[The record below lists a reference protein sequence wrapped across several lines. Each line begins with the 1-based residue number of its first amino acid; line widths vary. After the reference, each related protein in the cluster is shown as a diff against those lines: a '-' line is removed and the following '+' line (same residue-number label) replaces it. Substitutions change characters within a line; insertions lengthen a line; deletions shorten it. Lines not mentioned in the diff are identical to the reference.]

1 MPATPFPYVGAVAP
15 LVTAL
20 VLWSVT
26 GSSFALVGAFIAPTM
41 VVAHFLDAR
50 RRARTEERARVASE
64 LRERTLRDEVKREH
78 ARLAVAEANRRH
90 PAVGAIAAA
99 DDWVPARTGV
109 TTVRAGHLAD
119 GSPWV
124 VDLGGG
130 VAISGDGVAGDAV
143 VASLLVHATAALGVP
158 TEGVGEWHW
167 LNGARIVR
175 GASESAALH
184 IRCHGTRVVSI
195 AARGEL
201 PESGKWFVDDVS
213 QANSVLLRFRAEPT
227 ELPFVDR
234 ARCAS
239 GLGLTGST
247 PLHIDLSSDTPHVL
261 IAGRTGS
268 GKSVVFTTLIA
279 DWAERTMVR
288 DLTVIGIDFKG
299 GATLRQLEALPHLAA
314 VVTDLDVGMVP
325 RVLAG
330 LAVELQ
336 RREREFARQRVSRIE
351 DATGVPRL
359 VIAIDEAQEFLR
371 RHPEATELLADVA
384 RRGRSLG
391 VHLVI
396 AVQQA
401 SALRESILANIPVRI
416 ALAANSSHEVAQVVG
431 RPISVV
437 PSRGRAI
444 VALGDGTV
452 REVVVRS
459 TTPVDI
465 ERISTGVGNPRNSPP
480 WQQPVLPPIARGGN
494 AGFGVLDD
502 IANARVNPAT
512 WLPNDGDVMV
522 VGDRGSGKSTAI
534 EQLVAGHDVSR
545 IASPN
550 DLEGALRSIVL
561 IDDLDR
567 LLAGLTPRESDAFVT
582 LLTKRRLELNA
593 SVFVYSARS
602 LLPRI
607 TGTVSNVLTLR
618 LPTID
623 EHRTTGASASTWSSV
638 AAPGAGDW
646 KGVRVVVYARTEA
659 IETASI
665 P

>member
-1 MPATPFPYVGAVAP
+1 MPATPFPYIGAIAP

-26 GSSFALVGAFIAPTM
+26 GSSFALVGAVIAPTM

-50 RRARTEERARVASE
+50 RRACAEERGRVASE
-64 LRERTLRDEVKREH
+64 LRERTLRAEAERER
-78 ARLAVAEANRRH
+78 ASVAVAEANRRH

-99 DDWVPARTGV
+99 ADWVPARTGV

-119 GSPWV
+119 GSPWLI
-124 VDLGGG
+124 DLAGG
-130 VAISGDGVAGDAV
+130 VAVSGDGIAADAV
-143 VASLLVHATAALGVP
+143 VASLLVHATAALGLP
-158 TEGVGEWHW
+158 TGGVGEWHW
-167 LNGARIVR
+167 ENGARLVR
-175 GASESAALH
+175 GSSESTVLH
-184 IRCHGTRVVSI
+184 IRCVGARVVSI
-195 AARGEL
+195 VVSGEL
-201 PESGKWFVDDVS
+201 PESGQWFVDDVS
-213 QANSVLLRFRAEPT
+213 RADSVLERFRAGPA
-227 ELPFVDR
+227 ELRFDDR
-234 ARCAS
+234 VRCAS
-239 GLGLTGST
+239 GLGLAGST
-247 PLHIDLSSDTPHVL
+247 PIHIDLSSDTPHVL

-268 GKSVVFTTLIA
+268 GKSVAFTTLVA

-299 GATLRQLEALPHLAA
+299 GATLRQLKALPHLAA
-314 VVTDLDVGMVP
+314 VVTDLDVGMMP

-330 LAVELQ
+330 LTVEMQ
-336 RREREFARQRVSRIE
+336 RREREFTRQRVSRIE

-359 VIAIDEAQEFLR
+359 VIAIDEAQELLR
-371 RHPEATELLADVA
+371 RHPEATEFLADVA

-391 VHLVI
+391 MHLVI
-396 AVQQA
+396 AVQQTT
-401 SALRESILANIPVRI
+401 ALRESILANIPVRI
-416 ALAANSSHEVAQVVG
+416 ALAANSTQEVAQVVG
-431 RPISVV
+431 RPVSIP
-437 PSRGRAI
+437 PSRGRALA
-444 VALGDGTV
+444 ALGDGTT
-452 REVVVRS
+452 REVLVRS
-459 TTPVDI
+459 ATPNDI
-465 ERISTGVGNPRNSPP
+465 ERIATGVGNPRNSHP
-480 WQQPVLPPIARGGN
+480 WQQPVLPPLARSGN

-512 WLPNDGDVMV
+512 WSPNDGDVMV
-522 VGDRGSGKSTAI
+522 VGDRGSGKSTAV
-534 EQLVAGHDVSR
+534 EQLVTGHDVSI

-550 DLEGALRSIVL
+550 DLEGALRSIVV
-561 IDDLDR
+561 IEDLDR

-582 LLTKRRLELNA
+582 LLTKRRLEPNA

-623 EHRTTGASASTWSSV
+623 EHRTTGASVSTWSSV
-638 AAPGAGDW
+638 AAPGVGEW